1 VKAQTGWKGAIMTET
16 TWRGEICKRFET
28 LDWERARADVRPF
41 LERER
46 DLDLLREETLLKLLG
61 EEFLRIDG

>member
-1 VKAQTGWKGAIMTET
+1 
-16 TWRGEICKRFET
+16 
-28 LDWERARADVRPF
+28 VRPF

-46 DLDLLREETLLKLLG
+46 DLDLLREEALLKLLG